1 MAASREFLLQLQGYG
16 LTTAEIHY
24 HLPDH
29 PAFLQLYVWQ
39 DYDTAPDFPTL
50 HGFLDYWQRELEGA
64 LHSVRVAHRRLIR
77 PAEWRAVDGAIV
89 THRAD
94 VAVAPVSSS
103 EIIGVRPARC
113 CAAAGPH

>member
-39 DYDTAPDFPTL
+39 DYDTAPDFP
-50 HGFLDYWQRELEGA
+50 D
-64 LHSVRVAHRRLIR
+64 
-77 PAEWRAVDGAIV
+77 
-89 THRAD
+89 
-94 VAVAPVSSS
+94 APWL
-103 EIIGVRPARC
+103 P
-113 CAAAGPH
+113 